1 MNGDLT
7 IPTLLQGRIAL
18 APTPYSAPQNAIA
31 YEVIRVE
38 RGCPL
43 FLQEHLGRL
52 SQSLAV
58 TGQRLPGDNG
68 WLSGLLGLCAYEP
81 FTRNVRVDAVPN
93 ANGGVDLQAGSLP
106 PPTPLGPCIATV

>member
-18 APTPYSAPQNAIA
+18 VPTPYSAPLNAIA

-58 TGQRLPGDNG
+58 TGQRLPDGNG
-68 WLSGLLGLCAYEP
+68 WVNGVFEMFCHQPVPPELYFCEAYWPDFRRTDFLRALRDYTQRERRLG
-81 FTRNVRVDAVPN
+81 R
-93 ANGGVDLQAGSLP
+93 
-106 PPTPLGPCIATV
+106 